1 MIHGYRSTLSVG
13 RLLKR
18 TTDHARRRGFCNNV
32 AERGTHVVFLHFGL
46 PRTEFYAKGYL
57 QQAAAIYYQVPKNI
71 ERFIPTSLMLNGKI
85 RNCIEKY
92 GESESIED
100 TLSRLTERIQS
111 ALNTV
116 MPEYEFISCSNAFLF
131 EEPSLEQHLADV
143 GRGGCSRI
151 VLMPFYPHYS
161 CAQSGVLLN
170 EAERV
175 LQTFTVSAT
184 VDGKEVPNERIV
196 PNSSESFRV
205 SALHRWSSHPVVSE
219 YWLNVLQPL
228 RGDFGGVLFCAPS
241 LRGYNSEE
249 YRRLVWSSCERI
261 MSGLSDSLPWRLA
274 FFNAWDQW
282 SLPIR
287 DSIKMQA
294 KRLSTQLPDDKSM
307 AVVPISSFVPDFN
320 TFSVL
325 PNIIQTVEK
334 AVLVEPQPE
343 NAVLLQGM
351 VEVIK
356 NHLLGRRNAQLQNR
370 CDWCINTKCE
380 EMRNVLVDS

>member
-1 MIHGYRSTLSVG
+1 
-13 RLLKR
+13 
-18 TTDHARRRGFCNNV
+18 
-32 AERGTHVVFLHFGL
+32 
-46 PRTEFYAKGYL
+46 
-57 QQAAAIYYQVPKNI
+57 
-71 ERFIPTSLMLNGKI
+71 
-85 RNCIEKY
+85 
-92 GESESIED
+92 
-100 TLSRLTERIQS
+100 
-111 ALNTV
+111 
-116 MPEYEFISCSNAFLF
+116 
-131 EEPSLEQHLADV
+131 
-143 GRGGCSRI
+143 
-151 VLMPFYPHYS
+151 MPFYPHYS

-175 LQTFTVSAT
+175 LRTFTVPAT

-294 KRLSTQLPDDKSM
+294 KRLSTQLPDDKHM

-320 TFSVL
+320 TTSVL
-325 PNIIQTVEK
+325 PNIIQTV
-334 AVLVEPQPE
+334 V
-343 NAVLLQGM
+343 
-351 VEVIK
+351 
-356 NHLLGRRNAQLQNR
+356 GRNQ
-370 CDWCINTKCE
+370 K
-380 EMRNVLVDS
+380 

>member
-1 MIHGYRSTLSVG
+1 
-13 RLLKR
+13 
-18 TTDHARRRGFCNNV
+18 
-32 AERGTHVVFLHFGL
+32 
-46 PRTEFYAKGYL
+46 
-57 QQAAAIYYQVPKNI
+57 
-71 ERFIPTSLMLNGKI
+71 
-85 RNCIEKY
+85 
-92 GESESIED
+92 
-100 TLSRLTERIQS
+100 
-111 ALNTV
+111 
-116 MPEYEFISCSNAFLF
+116 
-131 EEPSLEQHLADV
+131 
-143 GRGGCSRI
+143 
-151 VLMPFYPHYS
+151 MPFYPHYS

-175 LQTFTVSAT
+175 LRTFTVPAT

-228 RGDFGGVLFCAPS
+228 RGDFGGLLFCAPS
-241 LRGYNSEE
+241 L
-249 YRRLVWSSCERI
+249 
-261 MSGLSDSLPWRLA
+261 
-274 FFNAWDQW
+274 
-282 SLPIR
+282 
-287 DSIKMQA
+287 A
-294 KRLSTQLPDDKSM
+294 KRLSTQLPDDKCM

-320 TFSVL
+320 TTSVL

-334 AVLVEPQPE
+334 AVLIEPQPE
-343 NAVLLQGM
+343 NTVLLQGM